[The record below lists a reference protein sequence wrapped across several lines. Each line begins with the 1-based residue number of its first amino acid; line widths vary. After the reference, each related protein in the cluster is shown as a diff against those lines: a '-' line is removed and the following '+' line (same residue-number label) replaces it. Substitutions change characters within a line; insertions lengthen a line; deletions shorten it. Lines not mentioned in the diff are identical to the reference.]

1 MAESDL
7 FFRIRAGQEILTR
20 GSLPG
25 RNLYSFTA
33 PDYPDIDT
41 SWLFEV
47 GAAALHRRGGFAAV
61 VLAKTAVLLAAF
73 AGAYAL
79 ARRRGAG
86 PGATAL
92 ALAAAAW
99 AARDRFVERPHVFS
113 LLGEMGVLLAV
124 DELALALASSGA
136 ERARRV
142 RRVAVALLAGVVVWA
157 NLHAGVFLAVVL
169 LAAGAAGAALDGQ
182 RAVARTL
189 GLLAVGAAAATL
201 ATPVGVGLYRYLYL
215 HTVLPG
221 LHPVDEFRAP
231 TWISDAPLFVVG
243 AALVAAGAA
252 CRPRRLLVLLPVAV
266 LGVVALR
273 SVRFGAD
280 FAVVGAPVLAAGLS
294 ALGARVAQA
303 RLRPA
308 LAPALATALL
318 AVGAA
323 ARARHVSSI
332 GLDESALPLDA
343 IRFADASGL
352 RDRMYNDFEIGSYLL
367 FEGYPAHRVFVDPR
381 LPAYPPELHRLLGRA
396 DVSRD
401 EWDVAMRR
409 YGVDSA
415 LLAYAG
421 LNRRTAWWDPERW
434 ALVYRAHD
442 ARVFVRREPRFAALI
457 AAREIPATFSFTLEE
472 GSATEPLA
480 VRPPASPVADC
491 EWQRRLGDLMFE
503 LDGAASPRARNAYA
517 RALAAPAGCLPA
529 AEDARLGAWLGAI
542 ELGEGH
548 AEAAL
553 ALLDRALAHGPADV
567 ATLANRALALEG
579 VGRRVDAAAAWGEV
593 EARAA
598 GTALAEKARARR
610 AALRP

>member
-1 MAESDL
+1 
-7 FFRIRAGQEILTR
+7 
-20 GSLPG
+20 
-25 RNLYSFTA
+25 
-33 PDYPDIDT
+33 
-41 SWLFEV
+41 V
-47 GAAALHRRGGFAAV
+47 AAALLAAV
-61 VLAKTAVLLAAF
+61 VL
-73 AGAYAL
+73 
-79 ARRRGAG
+79 
-86 PGATAL
+86 
-92 ALAAAAW
+92 
-99 AARDRFVERPHVFS
+99 
-113 LLGEMGVLLAV
+113 
-124 DELALALASSGA
+124 
-136 ERARRV
+136 
-142 RRVAVALLAGVVVWA
+142 WA

-169 LAAGAAGAALDGQ
+169 LAAAAAGAALDGQ

-189 GLLAVGAAAATL
+189 GLLAAGAAAATL
-201 ATPVGVGLYRYLYL
+201 ATPVGAGLYRYLYL

-243 AALVAAGAA
+243 AAVVAAGAA
-252 CRPRRLLVLLPVAV
+252 CGPRRLLVLLPVAA
-266 LGVVALR
+266 LGAVTLR

-294 ALGARVAQA
+294 ALGARLLA
-303 RLRPA
+303 RARPRPA
-308 LAPALATALL
+308 LAAGTAAALL
-318 AVGAA
+318 AVAAA
-323 ARARHVSSI
+323 ARARQVSSI

-343 IRFADASGL
+343 IRFAGESGL

-381 LPAYPPELHRLLGRA
+381 LPAYPPELHRLLGRT

-401 EWDVAMRR
+401 EWDAAMRR

-480 VRPPASPVADC
+480 ERPAASPVVDC
-491 EWQRRLGDLMFE
+491 EWQRRLGDLLFE
-503 LDGAASPRARNAYA
+503 LDGAASARVRDAYA

-529 AEDARLGAWLGAI
+529 TEEARLAAWLGAI

-548 AEAAL
+548 AGAAL
-553 ALLDRALAHGPADV
+553 ALLDRALARGTADV

-579 VGRRVDAAAAWGEV
+579 VGRRVDAASAWGEV

-610 AALRP
+610 AALGP